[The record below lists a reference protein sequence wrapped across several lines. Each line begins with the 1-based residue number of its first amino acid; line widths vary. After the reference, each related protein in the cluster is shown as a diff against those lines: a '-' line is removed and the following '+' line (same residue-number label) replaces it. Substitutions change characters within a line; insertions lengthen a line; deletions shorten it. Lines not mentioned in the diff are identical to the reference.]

1 MTATAGSEYER
12 RMLILSPLL
21 GDVKTRW
28 GMNNLQLAQQL
39 GVHNVTVGNWLNGKA
54 GPRQLTTFTKIRQ
67 ECKNLLN
74 GKTVPSAFILTQPI
88 AANETVVHDI
98 LIGEMEQVEFE
109 LTPPPGEMPEE
120 WWDSFDEEFAPTQ
133 GQPSSDWG
141 RLAAY
146 AASLLFAMMFITWIG
161 S

>member
-1 MTATAGSEYER
+1 
-12 RMLILSPLL
+12 MLILSPLL
-21 GDVKTRW
+21 GDVKTKW

-39 GVHNVTVGNWLNGKA
+39 GIHNVTVGNWLNGKA
-54 GPRQLTTFTKIRQ
+54 GPRQLATFTKIRQ

-120 WWDSFDEEFAPTQ
+120 WWDSFDEEFTPIQ
-133 GQPSSDWG
+133 ERPSSP
-141 RLAAY
+141 LAGMAVTY
-146 AASLLFAMMFITWIG
+146 SLIAVAVGFFGYWIG
-161 S
+161 MH